1 MLSTGQVG
9 SRNMRIV
16 MAQRNP
22 LVGDIEG
29 NADRV
34 LAAARE
40 ARTLLGA
47 ELVLF
52 PELMLT
58 GYPPEDLLLRP
69 SLNSRIDEA
78 LAHIGEGIEVPV
90 VLGYPAVR
98 NGIRRNA
105 AGVLFPGD
113 SRPRHEYFKQH
124 LPNYR
129 VFDEKRYFQ
138 AGNGYCLFELGGET
152 LALTICEDI
161 WQDRKSVV

>member
-1 MLSTGQVG
+1 TKRYRVQSAQQRQGRTRRKRRYAFDRTSGVG
-9 SRNMRIV
+9 FQNMRIV

-90 VLGYPAVR
+90 V
-98 NGIRRNA
+98 
-105 AGVLFPGD
+105 
-113 SRPRHEYFKQH
+113 
-124 LPNYR
+124 
-129 VFDEKRYFQ
+129 
-138 AGNGYCLFELGGET
+138 
-152 LALTICEDI
+152 
-161 WQDRKSVV
+161 